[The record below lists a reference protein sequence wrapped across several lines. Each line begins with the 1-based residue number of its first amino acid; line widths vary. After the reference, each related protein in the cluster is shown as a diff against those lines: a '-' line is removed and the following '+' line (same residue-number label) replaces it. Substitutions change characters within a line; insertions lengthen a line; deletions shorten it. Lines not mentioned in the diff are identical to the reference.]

1 MLLKVNP
8 HKIEIV
14 KEPVNEREINISK
27 CTFEFADEITNDYV
41 KEAYFTFGGTTYKQ
55 IIVNNECNFPSEVLT
70 KKGTVEIGVVA
81 YLVENETEIKR
92 YNPSPAY
99 FDTWIGSL
107 KDKAENSEPITP
119 TDKEQLESI
128 INNAVNEIDEA
139 LDDVET
145 AVNEANNLDINVSKT
160 GKAATIDVTKKNGTV
175 KTVTLSDGT
184 SLQFNW
190 DGTKLGI
197 KTDDEQSYT
206 YVDLEGPQG
215 PQGVQGEA
223 FTIKKTYSSVAEM
236 DADFNNMQVGDYV
249 MIANSVETEDNAKL
263 YTRGEEAWIFITDFS
278 GATGIQG
285 EQGPQGIQGP
295 QGPQGIPGPQ
305 GETGA
310 TGNGILS
317 IQKTATSG
325 LVDTYTITF
334 TNGTTTTFDVTNGED
349 GEVTQTQLD
358 ETNNNV
364 SWLQTLTEQ
373 MPHVSGQGTDL
384 SLESVLN
391 YRLMKFLPQ
400 GVSSQDGEPTPTTPI
415 PVNSV
420 TGENEISICNKNL
433 ADILNGE
440 QLLINMDGTTVLNNN
455 YKSVIINVTNI
466 NSISVS
472 GDFTLLNSN
481 ALRVGFYNDRPAVGV
496 IGTRQTYNE
505 NRTINVE
512 GMNYIMFAFS
522 LANNITFEQI
532 QDSFQIEKGTAPTT
546 YVEHEEQNYRLSFG
560 NIELNSTPDG
570 TIRDAIIGTPDNWV
584 KREYIGKVVLD
595 GSESWGYYGSTNAP
609 YRVTLPRAGK
619 LSKDNNTIPYMMSN
633 NFKSVSF
640 NDTWSNYDSLI
651 TASTNS
657 PTLYVRYTDITSL
670 DAFKAWL
677 STHNTTIYYPLA
689 QYTDIPIT
697 DTTLINQLNN
707 IYNNAHSYN
716 GVTNITTTYEDGNE
730 QMYLDIEAL
739 KNVWDTSL

>member
-1 MLLKVNP
+1 MQVIVDKHTVTIVKN
-8 HKIEIV
+8 EIV
-14 KEPVNEREINISK
+14 NEGEYNVQS
-27 CTFEFADEITNDYV
+27 CNFQLTNDYNNLV
-41 KEAYFTFGGTTYKQ
+41 NKAEFTSNGTTYRMN
-55 IIVNNECNFPSEVLT
+55 IVNNKCEIPIEVLENTGIVTLGVYGYIVDDDTLKLRYSPTPAVFTVEPGSYIANAQNSEGGTPSE
-70 KKGTVEIGVVA
+70 
-81 YLVENETEIKR
+81 Y
-92 YNPSPAY
+92 
-99 FDTWIGSL
+99 
-107 KDKAENSEPITP
+107 
-119 TDKEQLESI
+119 EQLESRV
-128 INNAVNEIDEA
+128 NTALNEIDEA

-160 GKAATIDVTKKNGTV
+160 GKVATIDVTKKNGTV

-197 KTDDEQSYT
+197 KTDNEQSYT

-236 DADFNNMQVGDYV
+236 NADFNNMQVGDYV

-295 QGPQGIPGPQ
+295 QGPQGIQGPQ

-317 IQKTATSG
+317 VQKTATAG

-334 TNGTTTTFDVTNGED
+334 TDGTTTTFDVTNGED
-349 GEVTQTQLD
+349 GEVTQAQLD
-358 ETNNNV
+358 ETNENV

-384 SLESVLN
+384 SLENVLN

-400 GVSSQDGEPTPTTPI
+400 GSSSQAGEPTPTTPY

-420 TGENEISICNKNL
+420 TGENSLIISNENLFDKNDVIN
-433 ADILNGE
+433 ASLNA
-440 QLLINMDGTTVLNNN
+440 DGTTSSSTTLLTSDFIKIDSSLTY
-455 YKSVIINVTNI
+455 YKTTTGSARVKLYDESKTTINTTNAGDI
-466 NSISVS
+466 ANFSGAKSFTIPYENAKYIRFSMTSENLNSIM
-472 GDFTLLNSN
+472 L
-481 ALRVGFYNDRPAVGV
+481 
-496 IGTRQTYNE
+496 
-505 NRTINVE
+505 VE
-512 GMNYIMFAFS
+512 GS
-522 LANNITFEQI
+522 
-532 QDSFQIEKGTAPTT
+532 TAPST
-546 YVEHEEQNYRLSFG
+546 YIPHEEQSYSISLG

-570 TIRDAIIGTPDNWV
+570 TIRDEIIGKPNEWY

-595 GSESWGYYGSTNAP
+595 GTESGWTLRGTDTNT
-609 YRVTLPRAGK
+609 YRFTNDTVIANALAK
-619 LSKDNNTIPYMMSN
+619 NNTSLYFCNEFQIYAGNSGIAN
-633 NFKSVSF
+633 IDDNGIALRDSLNGFTVRILKTLVTGLDNFK
-640 NDTWSNYDSLI
+640 T
-651 TASTNS
+651 
-657 PTLYVRYTDITSL
+657 
-670 DAFKAWL
+670 WL
-677 STHNTTIYYPLA
+677 SNHNAIEYYLLA
-689 QYTDIPIT
+689 TPVDVPIT
-697 DTTLINQLNN
+697 DTTLISQLNN

-716 GVTNITTTYEDGNE
+716 GVTNITTTYESGKE

-739 KNVWDTSL
+739 KNVWEVTQ